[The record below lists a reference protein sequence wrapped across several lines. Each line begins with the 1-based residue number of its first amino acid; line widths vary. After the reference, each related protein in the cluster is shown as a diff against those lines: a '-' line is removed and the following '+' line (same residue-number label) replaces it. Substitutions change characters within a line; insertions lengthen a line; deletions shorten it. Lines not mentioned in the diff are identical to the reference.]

1 MRIFKNKITTFFILQ
16 FNRENKHIVFNIFLQ
31 NQYVMSIYI
40 YKYFDVHITKIVDR
54 KQ

>member
-16 FNRENKHIVFNIFLQ
+16 FNRENKQFIVFNIFLQ

-54 KQ
+54 K